1 MSQALQ
7 TDVSIL
13 NLLGGHRDR
22 SAPTVRVIEPDAGI
36 APAEGKGNLYIL
48 VELAGPDQGRGR
60 LYRDLLGTIQETYYY
75 HSGDVAS
82 ALTAALRAAHA
93 SIQQYNL
100 YHSTRFSGG
109 ATCLVVT
116 GAEIVS
122 AQAGPTI
129 LAVRSA
135 AGLQWFSPL
144 NNERYLA
151 LGEQAPPP
159 IEIGRVPGQPGTV
172 IVAMNS
178 AWATHLEVPVMR
190 EATSVPRAQAVAD
203 QLAGVGINMQ
213 EELTLI
219 VIALAASSKAKGA
232 EPAPA
237 AVMATTTSPR
247 APQTMPVTTDAAN
260 MAVGEGI
267 ADGTVA
273 LPSKKTGLGFRG
285 KIAAMGGAAA
295 GSAADRGASSAPRE
309 AAPERGAVPRKTGT
323 PSRRIP
329 YVLIIVGALA
339 ATILLITGGVWYVQ
353 NQQRAKLFDQYLTG
367 VQVQYDAA
375 QKTQVESEKRQY
387 LRAAEEQLQQAAEF
401 FPQNEQVLALRNKVS
416 TAKAEVNHIQPLLRG
431 FDLPLI
437 QFDGATRDPSRVYV
451 NGLNVFVLDT
461 QQGQGKLE
469 RYQLDKT
476 TGDRLASGTQ
486 PEALIQTGTDV
497 GGRRIGELAQSV
509 WAPAAGNR
517 TATGPLVLDRSNQLF
532 SNVEGLGPV
541 NVTMAN
547 NDKLGFVRDME
558 FYNGNLYFLD
568 TNNSQVWR
576 YRSSGDGYADAPEP
590 YFTEGTKVN
599 ISSVIDSAID
609 GTVWLLHPNGTVLK
623 YFNGGQEAFAL
634 DVIDPPIG
642 NAVTMW
648 VNEAEGPDGRLFL
661 GDAATDRVLVFDKL
675 GKLLSQLTP
684 VDHAGSLKDMRSIYV
699 DENTNFLYI
708 VTDTAV
714 YQTPLPQIANAS

>member
-48 VELAGPDQGRGR
+48 VVLAGPHPGRGR

-109 ATCLVVT
+109 ATCLAVT

-159 IEIGRVPGQPGTV
+159 IEIGRVPGQPGNV

-219 VIALAASSKAKGA
+219 VIALAASSRAKSA
-232 EPAPA
+232 EAAPA
-237 AVMATTTSPR
+237 AVMAATSSTPR
-247 APQTMPVTTDAAN
+247 APQTMPVTTDTDSLTA
-260 MAVGEGI
+260 GQGI
-267 ADGTVA
+267 ADGSEA
-273 LPSKKTGLGFRG
+273 LPSKKSGRGLKGT
-285 KIAAMGGAAA
+285 IAAMGGAAA
-295 GSAADRGASSAPRE
+295 GSTADGSTSAARSAPPRKA
-309 AAPERGAVPRKTGT
+309 AAPP
-323 PSRRIP
+323 RRIP

-353 NQQRAKLFDQYLTG
+353 NQQRARLFDQYLTG

-375 QKTQVESEKRQY
+375 QKSQVESDKRQY
-387 LRAAEEQLQQAAEF
+387 LKAAEEQLQQAAEF
-401 FPQNEQVLALRNKVS
+401 FPQNEQVVALRSKVN
-416 TAKAEVNHIQPLLRG
+416 TAKAAVNHVQPLLRG

-437 QFDGATRDPSRVYV
+437 SFDGATREPSRVYV
-451 NGLNVFVLDT
+451 NGLNVYVLDT
-461 QQGQGKLE
+461 QQGEGKLE
-469 RYQLDKT
+469 SYHLDKS
-476 TGDRLASGTQ
+476 TGDRLAGDTQ
-486 PEALIQTGTDV
+486 SEVLIQTGTDV

-532 SNVEGLGPV
+532 SSVEGLGPV

-547 NDKLGFVRDME
+547 SEKLGFVRDME
-558 FYNGNLYFLD
+558 FYNGNIYFLD

-576 YRSSGDGYADAPEP
+576 YRSSGDGYADSPEP

-648 VNEAEGPDGRLFL
+648 ANEAEGPDGRLYL
-661 GDAATDRVLVFDKL
+661 GDAATDRVLVFDKV

-699 DENTNFLYI
+699 DENTNYLYI
-708 VTDTAV
+708 VTDAAV
-714 YQTPLPQIANAS
+714 YQTPLPQIANAG